1 MGGNKNNHS
10 SSSSAN
16 GSGLTEDSLKR
27 VNGKHDIDD
36 ANYFTIR
43 INKSHF
49 YGAGCALFGGL
60 LVIAVQRFMGIGAPT
75 AYQGSSHVPTLQHTP
90 SSASFIHSQQES
102 HPTEGLHSSTQDGYN
117 LNPVH
122 SESEGATQY
131 KISTN
136 DGRHPV
142 SKIIYVYLLKL
153 YVLSSNKEL
162 IFSLALYRGRRSPE
176 SEYPWSA
183 ARFIWLALRWYGTWN
198 YY

>member
-1 MGGNKNNHS
+1 MGGNKNNH
-10 SSSSAN
+10 SSSAN

-60 LVIAVQRFMGIGAPT
+60 LVIAVQRFMGIGGPT
-75 AYQGSSHVPTLQHTP
+75 AYQSSSHVPTLHHTP

-102 HPTEGLHSSTQDGYN
+102 QPTEGLHSSTQDDYN

-122 SESEGATQY
+122 SDSEGAIQY
-131 KISTN
+131 KIGTN

-142 SKIIYVYLLKL
+142 SKIICILLLMKL
-153 YVLSSNKEL
+153 FKRPCTT
-162 IFSLALYRGRRSPE
+162 F
-176 SEYPWSA
+176 YPVIRTS
-183 ARFIWLALRWYGTWN
+183 FLV
-198 YY
+198 

>member
-1 MGGNKNNHS
+1 MGGNKNSH
-10 SSSSAN
+10 SSSAN

-60 LVIAVQRFMGIGAPT
+60 LVIAVQRFMGIGAPV
-75 AYQGSSHVPTLQHTP
+75 YQGSSPVPTLQHTP

-102 HPTEGLHSSTQDGYN
+102 HPTEGLHSSTQDGYD

-122 SESEGATQY
+122 AESEGATQY

-153 YVLSSNKEL
+153 SRCIQTVSYFLSSNKTSFL
-162 IFSLALYRGRRSPE
+162 FSY
-176 SEYPWSA
+176 
-183 ARFIWLALRWYGTWN
+183 I
-198 YY
+198 

>member
-1 MGGNKNNHS
+1 MGGNKNNH
-10 SSSSAN
+10 SSSAN

-60 LVIAVQRFMGIGAPT
+60 LVIAVQRFMGIGQPT
-75 AYQGSSHVPTLQHTP
+75 AFQSSSHVPTLHHTP

-102 HPTEGLHSSTQDGYN
+102 QPTEGLHSSTQDGYDS
-117 LNPVH
+117 NPVH
-122 SESEGATQY
+122 SDTEGAIQY

-142 SKIIYVYLLKL
+142 SKRICILKL
-153 YVLSSNKEL
+153 ILWFKPCTTFYPVIMTSFL
-162 IFSLALYRGRRSPE
+162 I
-176 SEYPWSA
+176 
-183 ARFIWLALRWYGTWN
+183 
-198 YY
+198 